1 MCILTEK
8 VRAGTYDREVSASQ
22 KITTHQRR
30 VLNFDS
36 QSSDLFCKRSDHE
49 KSDFQT
55 ARVLVHVCPSVV
67 GCAVLA
73 CAQHSVRFR
82 SYPACDSVT
91 FAVSCLCLSP
101 SESLYFCTRF
111 FSSGFL
117 VSYPVLIRFV
127 SFTIWC
133 LLMNVSRLVFLST
146 STARLYLLLELA
158 RFCDLLSYRCVF
170 VSLLSRPSFTHS

>member
-1 MCILTEK
+1 MILKVPNFFAKDPISKNLTSKLLTCWFMCARLWL
-8 VRAGTYDREVSASQ
+8 G
-22 KITTHQRR
+22 
-30 VLNFDS
+30 VLCWHAHNTRF
-36 QSSDLFCKRSDHE
+36 
-49 KSDFQT
+49 
-55 ARVLVHVCPSVV
+55 V
-67 GCAVLA
+67 
-73 CAQHSVRFR
+73 SVRFLLVIL
-82 SYPACDSVT
+82 SHSLS
-91 FAVSCLCLSP
+91 SCLCLSP

-146 STARLYLLLELA
+146 STARLYLLLKLP

-170 VSLLSRPSFTHS
+170 SLLSRPSFTHS

>member
-1 MCILTEK
+1 MM
-8 VRAGTYDREVSASQ
+8 
-22 KITTHQRR
+22 
-30 VLNFDS
+30 
-36 QSSDLFCKRSDHE
+36 SDD
-49 KSDFQT
+49 DDD
-55 ARVLVHVCPSVV
+55 
-67 GCAVLA
+67 G
-73 CAQHSVRFR
+73 

-133 LLMNVSRLVFLST
+133 LLMNVSRLST

-158 RFCDLLSYRCVF
+158 RFCDLLSYRCVLF
-170 VSLLSRPSFTHS
+170 SLLSRPSFTHSCCALLCHASVHKLALPKLAYCSRSAPSSSHQTQSLLAACLVTARRCTFM